1 MPWQRNSP
9 QRSGSSSES
18 LRLSRLYPLQSPFTE
33 FLPKNS
39 FKLFFSPSFMGEK
52 GKSGNPAHG
61 PNSRFF
67 QANDAL
73 VRGKKS
79 KLLERFEN
87 LAARAGFSGK
97 IV

>member
-1 MPWQRNSP
+1 
-9 QRSGSSSES
+9 
-18 LRLSRLYPLQSPFTE
+18 
-33 FLPKNS
+33 
-39 FKLFFSPSFMGEK
+39 MGEK

-87 LAARAGFSGK
+87 LAARAGFSSKMVQGNEAAGHSLDWRRRL
-97 IV
+97 V